1 MKSTKLIPQNGN
13 VVLDWETEQEEE
25 TTSFGLVIAGAK
37 VRDDFATV
45 IAVSKESDLVVGDR
59 VLFNKLAG
67 QFYKDGLNEF
77 LIIPETE
84 IFAVVE

>member
-1 MKSTKLIPQNGN
+1 MKTTKLIPQNGN
-13 VVLDWETEQEEE
+13 VVLDWETVQEEE
-25 TTSFGLVIAGAK
+25 TTSFGLVISGAT

-45 IAVSKESDLVVGDR
+45 IATSKESDLMVGDR